1 MLQLRLLTV
10 KNRSLARMKTKNVV
24 TGADDLIS
32 SFLSWDMPSDSEMS
46 GVSLTSVTEME
57 VVLS

>member
-1 MLQLRLLTV
+1 
-10 KNRSLARMKTKNVV
+10 MKTQTVE

-32 SFLSWDMPSDSEMS
+32 SFLSWDMLSDSEMS